1 MAAGSAFL
9 FPFAELPFLSSLCC
23 WVDSHRFLG
32 FGRRAAVT
40 ARLRR
45 EPARP
50 RWCGAAGRDE
60 ESRRTW
66 VAAAGDSPEAMN
78 GGRGKLMKR
87 TSERDLLCFWA
98 SSWRVA
104 AFLFLLPICF
114 RDLLLPPFRDL
125 LLADLFPYPSYI
137 VSGVGPIIAGGPG
150 RPPRAP
156 PPQGRRCGHAPT
168 RMNMRRSVHEDL

>member
-87 TSERDLLCFWA
+87 TPERDLLCFWA
-98 SSWRVA
+98 SWRRFCFC
-104 AFLFLLPICF
+104 FLFFSVICSFLLSVICYLPICF
-114 RDLLLPPFRDL
+114 HILV
-125 LLADLFPYPSYI
+125 I
-137 VSGVGPIIAGGPG
+137 
-150 RPPRAP
+150 
-156 PPQGRRCGHAPT
+156 
-168 RMNMRRSVHEDL
+168 